1 MTTSQVEILRLDEV
15 DSTNAEARRLA
26 EAGRLAPVWITARRQ
41 TAGRGRRGR
50 AWSSEAGNL
59 AATLL
64 AVTRRPP
71 AEAAQVTFVA
81 ALAAHELIAAF
92 VELDRV
98 RIKWPN
104 DVMIDGR
111 KACGILLESGAYPA
125 GGLWLAV
132 GIGVN
137 LAHAPDDVERPAVAV
152 AQALRS
158 DLAYAPS
165 PQAALDVLAL
175 AFDAWW
181 ERWERYG
188 FAPIRDAWSARAQG
202 MGGGAVAR
210 LGHETVEGVAE
221 GLADDGSLRLRLADG
236 TLRLI
241 SAGDVFFGEGA

>member
-1 MTTSQVEILRLDEV
+1 MTQPQVEILRLDEV

-50 AWSSEAGNL
+50 AWSSETGNL
-59 AATLL
+59 ATTLL

-92 VELDRV
+92 VEPERV
-98 RIKWPN
+98 HIKWPN
-104 DVMIDGR
+104 DVLIDGR
-111 KACGILLESGAYPA
+111 KACGILLESGAHPS
-125 GGLWLAV
+125 GVLWLAV

-137 LAHAPDDVERPAVAV
+137 LAHAPDDVERPATSVA
-152 AQALRS
+152 ATLRS

-165 PQAALDVLAL
+165 PEVALDVLAH

-188 FAPIRDAWSARAQG
+188 FDPIRAAWTNRAQG
-202 MGGGAVAR
+202 LGGPAVAR

-221 GLADDGSLRLRLADG
+221 GLAEDGALRLRLADG
-236 TLRLI
+236 SIRSI
-241 SAGDVFFGEGA
+241 SAGDVFFGEGG